1 MAQIFKILKNKTI
14 FPDIFFTKNFRTI
27 PPPQMGNERDFGTSL
42 YYLPINDDFC
52 KHILL
57 KHNPEDWTSRCG
69 GVARYLKTG

>member
-14 FPDIFFTKNFRTI
+14 FPDFFYKKFPNH
-27 PPPQMGNERDFGTSL
+27 PPPQMGNEREFGTSPN
-42 YYLPINDDFC
+42 YLPINDDFC